1 MLQTPQLRIALLNY
15 LKTTNKA
22 LEELLPLVAI
32 RFFLF
37 RETADYHR
45 ARAERLLAEIVL
57 RETAPGNNAANS
69 STFASSSLTQSHSS
83 AKFSALLAA
92 ASAVTPS
99 TTPTH
104 TAVSAARPVVNRVSL
119 NSLADYHHSGSP
131 SSTPTSSSF
140 FQSMM
145 MGGGSAAAAAA
156 AAANTSTL
164 RDAATRQQL
173 ERLMYEYQEAEANY
187 TKASSHT
194 NADHCG
200 RRAQLVALQIA
211 LISRASSGSTLPDP
225 VTTASGLTLTAISAS
240 TSSNTTSIPFIINLE
255 GGQVREFIN
264 QCGSFFEVSDL
275 LKVKIF

>member
-1 MLQTPQLRIALLNY
+1 M
-15 LKTTNKA
+15 
-22 LEELLPLVAI
+22 AI

-156 AAANTSTL
+156 AASTSTL

-211 LISRASSGSTLPDP
+211 LINRVANSSSTLPDP

-240 TSSNTTSIPFIINLE
+240 SSSNTTSIPFILNFDV
-255 GGQVREFIN
+255 GQVREFIN
-264 QCGSFFEVSDL
+264 QCPSFFEVSDL
-275 LKVKIF
+275 LKI